1 MNASMVNGH
10 TKGELGAAGHHNH
23 NGIADITDEESLD
36 QKPETSAVGTTGA
49 RGTDTRSRDHQL
61 SNGCAGTSS
70 RDQSHAHV
78 SLPPGAA
85 NGRETTDGRG
95 AFSMVDSSRT
105 PSKRHENENRSGSG
119 NYTGKGKRGKAGK
132 QKKPKEEEKRKNNL
146 VQMAESMAESLQ
158 SLNARIEEQQRQ
170 QQLCNGHGA
179 SANGVST
186 NEKSSSRKEDGHK

>member
-1 MNASMVNGH
+1 MLLRACNRLHIYFFAIVNK
-10 TKGELGAAGHHNH
+10 TCIVLFAG
-23 NGIADITDEESLD
+23 
-36 QKPETSAVGTTGA
+36 
-49 RGTDTRSRDHQL
+49 
-61 SNGCAGTSS
+61 
-70 RDQSHAHV
+70 
-78 SLPPGAA
+78 
-85 NGRETTDGRG
+85 
-95 AFSMVDSSRT
+95 
-105 PSKRHENENRSGSG
+105 GSG
-119 NYTGKGKRGKAGK
+119 NCSGKGKRGKAGK

>member
-1 MNASMVNGH
+1 MFLVQAEDVVQIGGRR
-10 TKGELGAAGHHNH
+10 TNH
-23 NGIADITDEESLD
+23 N
-36 QKPETSAVGTTGA
+36 
-49 RGTDTRSRDHQL
+49 RDL
-61 SNGCAGTSS
+61 CYKYDCMLLRFAIVNKTCIVLFAG
-70 RDQSHAHV
+70 
-78 SLPPGAA
+78 
-85 NGRETTDGRG
+85 
-95 AFSMVDSSRT
+95 
-105 PSKRHENENRSGSG
+105 GSG